1 MKIIGPHIADYDKLR
16 LKFMQDGRFTPL
28 QGDTNLTLGTTH
40 LHHIRRM
47 LQTNAV
53 AEIFTMQLIE
63 PVTYGY
69 GTRISLEVA
78 LIKDTFP
85 IPTVDELYKSYGFE
99 LVTFALLAQ
108 RSNQLS

>member
-1 MKIIGPHIADYDKLR
+1 
-16 LKFMQDGRFTPL
+16 MQDGRFTPL

-63 PVTYGY
+63 PNS
-69 GTRISLEVA
+69 IQFPLLE
-78 LIKDTFP
+78 L
-85 IPTVDELYKSYGFE
+85 PTDMEPE
-99 LVTFALLAQ
+99 LVLKLHSSKTHFQFQLLMNYI
-108 RSNQLS
+108 SHTDLNL